1 MCNIGIRY
9 EFKII
14 SNEIKELR
22 MLYKNL
28 IDKIISLEEPTPSD
42 KSAIKK
48 KEKIVNESSLLKTL
62 D

>member
-1 MCNIGIRY
+1 MSTK

-14 SNEIKELR
+14 RNEIRELR

-28 IDKIISLEEPTPSD
+28 IDKIVPLEEPTTND

-48 KEKIVNESSLLKTL
+48 KEELVNESSLLKTL

>member
-1 MCNIGIRY
+1 MSSK

-14 SNEIKELR
+14 RNEIKELR

-28 IDKIISLEEPTPSD
+28 IDKIIPLEEPTPSD
-42 KSAIKK
+42 KSTIKK

>member
-1 MCNIGIRY
+1 
-9 EFKII
+9 
-14 SNEIKELR
+14 

-28 IDKIISLEEPTPSD
+28 IDKIIPMEEPTSSD

-48 KEKIVNESSLLKTL
+48 KEEIIDEYSLMKTL

>member
-1 MCNIGIRY
+1 MSTK

-14 SNEIKELR
+14 RNEIRELR

-28 IDKIISLEEPTPSD
+28 IDKIIPMEEPTPSD

-48 KEKIVNESSLLKTL
+48 KEEIIDEYSLMQTL

>member
-1 MCNIGIRY
+1 MTQDMSTK
-9 EFKII
+9 ELKII
-14 SNEIKELR
+14 RDEIRELR

-28 IDKIISLEEPTPSD
+28 IDKTIPLEEPTQSD

-48 KEKIVNESSLLKTL
+48 KEKIIEEDSLMKTL

>member
-1 MCNIGIRY
+1 MSSK

>member
-1 MCNIGIRY
+1 MSTK

-14 SNEIKELR
+14 RNEIRELR
-22 MLYKNL
+22 ILYKNL
-28 IDKIISLEEPTPSD
+28 IDKIVPLEEPTPND

-48 KEKIVNESSLLKTL
+48 KEEVVDESSLMKTL

>member
-1 MCNIGIRY
+1 MSTK

-14 SNEIKELR
+14 RNEIRELR

-28 IDKIISLEEPTPSD
+28 IDKIIPLEEPTPSD
-42 KSAIKK
+42 KSTIKK
-48 KEKIVNESSLLKTL
+48 KEEIIDEYSLMKTL

>member
-1 MCNIGIRY
+1 MSTK

-14 SNEIKELR
+14 RNEIRELR

-28 IDKIISLEEPTPSD
+28 IDKIVPLEEPTASD

-48 KEKIVNESSLLKTL
+48 KEEIVNELSLLKTL

>member
-1 MCNIGIRY
+1 
-9 EFKII
+9 
-14 SNEIKELR
+14 

-28 IDKIISLEEPTPSD
+28 IDKIIPLEEPTRSD

-48 KEKIVNESSLLKTL
+48 KENIVDEYSLMKTL